1 VFNILEKYY
10 KIDIQDKFKK
20 EDIMSVTLTKPEL
33 EVVQKAAKEMSDSLT
48 RQQAERDLQKD
59 IVESMKEKFELKASD
74 FNRIVK
80 VYHDQKLNEVIEQ
93 HENFVDFYESV
104 FNSNE

>member
-1 VFNILEKYY
+1 MTI
-10 KIDIQDKFKK
+10 
-20 EDIMSVTLTKPEL
+20 TLTRPEL
-33 EVVQKAAKEMSDSLT
+33 EVVQKAAKEMSDSMT

-59 IVESMKEKFELKASD
+59 IVENMKEKFELKASD
-74 FNRIVK
+74 FNRVVK

-104 FNSNE
+104 FTKDE